1 MNSFYIEHHS
11 VILTAISIIFVLFL
25 IIIALLV
32 SIQKSKKT
40 KKLLLESK
48 HEIDILNKNLER
60 TVLERTEELQKQ
72 EVKIRYL
79 FDNTIEGIVVFQDSK
94 CVDIND
100 AGIKLFHFNSR
111 EEALDMDRMSF
122 VAQESKEVVMNHLQ
136 LKTTTPYEIK
146 AKKADGTFF
155 PALVT
160 GRSVT
165 IDDQSL
171 RISCVFDLTKLKEK
185 EKELKITTEYLN
197 RFYNNNGIGILL
209 VDKNRTVIKINE
221 KLAKL
226 WGYNAEELIG
236 KSAETFHISQESYK
250 RFGKIAFEQA
260 LYQHKIDIEYQF
272 KRKDGS
278 LFWAKFSGEKI
289 NSDDV
294 LWIITDID
302 QLKVKEQELI
312 IAKQKAEES
321 TRLKSEFLANMSHE
335 IRTPMNSIMGMSFLA
350 LQTPL
355 NHKQQRYLSNIQSS
369 AKNLLNIINDILDFS
384 KIEAGKLA
392 IEKTNFN
399 MKELLTSIQTL
410 FAEKASEKNLY
421 LSIEHS
427 CSQDYICYGDSLR
440 ISQILINLV
449 GNAIKF
455 TAKGSIKIE
464 IARVD
469 INKVRFEV
477 KDTGIGIS
485 EQEQHKLFQSFS
497 QADGSTTR
505 KYGGTGLGLSIS
517 KQLVE
522 LMNGKI
528 WIESKPDIGSNFIFE
543 IELKKGDISK
553 VKNRYSI
560 DLNIQNLESS
570 KILLVEDNLLN
581 QEIVIGLLEN
591 STINIDIASNGKEA
605 IEMCTK
611 NSYKLILMDLQ
622 MPIMGGLEA
631 SKIIRETDADIPI
644 IALSANI
651 MKENIEATKRVGI
664 NEYLSKPIEVEKFY
678 ELLIKYLPKKTNF
691 YINPKKEDKETI
703 IPTFIHIDTKV
714 GLAHMGQNK
723 KLYLKI
729 LKKFYKNYKNLQF
742 AKLNDNELQRVFHT
756 IKGLSSNIG
765 AIQLSALAQ
774 QLEENFSDLLFQ
786 EFYMHLHTLLNELQ
800 YLEETNEPKPLI
812 ELDKKKRTELFNELK
827 KYAQKRRAR
836 ECKRIVEELQL
847 YTLDQ
852 DDQLLVGTI
861 EDYLTQR
868 DYKSIIS
875 LYERVSK

>member
-1 MNSFYIEHHS
+1 MNSFYIEHQI
-11 VILTAISIIFVLFL
+11 VILTAISIIFILLF

-32 SIQKSKKT
+32 NIQKSKKT

-48 HEIDILNKNLER
+48 DEIDILNKNLER

-111 EEALDMDRMSF
+111 EEALNMDRMSF
-122 VAQESKEVVMNHLQ
+122 VAPESIEIVMSHLQ
-136 LKTTTPYEIK
+136 LKTTTPYEII
-146 AKKADGTFF
+146 AKKADGVLF

-160 GRSVT
+160 GRSFT

-185 EKELKITTEYLN
+185 EKELEVTTEYLN

-209 VDKNRTVIKINE
+209 VDKNRIVIKINE

-236 KSAETFHISQESYK
+236 KSAETFHISKESYK
-250 RFGKIAFEQA
+250 NFGKIAFEQA
-260 LYQHKIDIEYQF
+260 LHQHKIDIEYQF

-302 QLKVKEQELI
+302 QLKMKEQELI

-355 NHKQQRYLSNIQSS
+355 DEKQKRYLSNIESS

-384 KIEAGKLA
+384 KIEAGKLT

-410 FAEKASEKNLY
+410 FAEKASEKNLS
-421 LSIEHS
+421 LTIEHS

-455 TAKGSIKIE
+455 TAKGSIKID

-469 INKVRFEV
+469 ENIVRFTV

-485 EQEQHKLFQSFS
+485 AQEQHKLFQSFS

-528 WIESKPDIGSNFIFE
+528 WIESKPDVGSNFIFE
-543 IELKKGDISK
+543 IELKIGDVSK
-553 VKNRYSI
+553 VKNRYAI
-560 DLNIQNLESS
+560 DLNIQNVEDS
-570 KILLVEDNLLN
+570 KILLVEDNILN

-591 STINIDIASNGKEA
+591 SAIHIDIASNGKEA
-605 IEMCTK
+605 LEMFSK

-631 SKIIRETDADIPI
+631 SKIIRETDPTIPI

-651 MKENIEATKRVGI
+651 MKENIEETKRVGI

-678 ELLIKYLPKKTNF
+678 EILIKYLPQKTNL
-691 YINPKKEDKETI
+691 YITPKKEDQDTF

-729 LKKFYKNYKNLQF
+729 LKNFYKNYKDLNF
-742 AKLNDNELQRVFHT
+742 KELNDDELQRVLHT

-765 AIQLSALAQ
+765 ATQLSTLAQ

-786 EFYMHLHTLLNELQ
+786 EFYLHLHTLLNELQ
-800 YLEETNEPKPLI
+800 YLEEINEPKPLVQL
-812 ELDKKKRTELFNELK
+812 EDTKKTELFNELK
-827 KYAQKRRAR
+827 KYAQQRRAR
-836 ECKRIVEELQL
+836 ECKKLVEALSSYELNQKEKE
-847 YTLDQ
+847 
-852 DDQLLVGTI
+852 VI
-861 EDYLTQR
+861 EAMKEALNKR
-868 DYKSIIS
+868 DYKRIIS
-875 LYERVSK
+875 LYERCSR